1 MEWILSNGLDL
12 ITGGLVPL
20 IIGFFSAFGGAVY
33 STRLAAKRRE
43 QEQDEQAS
51 GAIRDLVFAMRVAA
65 ESFDPPSEWDGTLP
79 AFAQI
84 VTPAKKPLADA
95 YGKAQ
100 PYFHRLKF
108 QQGEDEIVGNRIDD
122 FGFNE
127 ATTAEFLDDR
137 AKKLEAVLA
146 RGLKKN

>member
-1 MEWILSNGLDL
+1 
-12 ITGGLVPL
+12 
-20 IIGFFSAFGGAVY
+20 
-33 STRLAAKRRE
+33 
-43 QEQDEQAS
+43 
-51 GAIRDLVFAMRVAA
+51 
-65 ESFDPPSEWDGTLP
+65 
-79 AFAQI
+79 
-84 VTPAKKPLADA
+84 
-95 YGKAQ
+95 
-100 PYFHRLKF
+100 LKF